1 MKPFKK
7 KNKLEGRSPIAVVL
21 FYIIMAAFMLF
32 AIVPFYVIVATS
44 LTSYQELTST
54 MSFVW
59 WPKNGLDFSSY
70 YTVLF
75 DDMFASTSVPT
86 LILGFLN
93 TMWISLVTVT
103 AQLFFSGLAA
113 FAYSKLRFRWKER
126 VFLLELAT
134 MMIPTACMGITSF
147 MFYRWLG
154 WTDSYLPVVI
164 PGMFGS
170 ASTIFFLRSFFD
182 GIPTSLIEA
191 AKIDGLGTFGCYL
204 RIIMPLA
211 KPAFMAQLIFAFV
224 SAYNAYG
231 GPLLYLTKDTQVTL
245 QLALT
250 QISNSYGGFTNI
262 RCAAAVVGL
271 VPMIIVFLACQ
282 KYFIEG
288 ITSGSVKG

>member
-134 MMIPTACMGITSF
+134 MMIPTACMGVTSF